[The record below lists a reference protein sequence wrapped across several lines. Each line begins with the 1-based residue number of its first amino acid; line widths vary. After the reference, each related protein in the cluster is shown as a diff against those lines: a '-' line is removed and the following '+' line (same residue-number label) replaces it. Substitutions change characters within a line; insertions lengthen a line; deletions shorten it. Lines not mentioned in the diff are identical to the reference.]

1 MIEGKDM
8 LRIDDTIF
16 SLDLFEKKFC
26 CNLALCHGD
35 CCRYGDAG
43 APLSDEEV
51 VTLEKIQQVVRPYLT
66 PEGIESIELNGSSTL
81 DIDNERVTPLIDNK
95 ECAYTIVKGGIY
107 MCGIEQAWYDGKTDF
122 RKPLSCHL
130 YPLRVKQ
137 FPGFRAVNYDEQ
149 PVCSSARK
157 EGFERGI
164 YVYEFLKVPLI
175 RAVGEEM
182 YEQLCIAAAELKNRK
197 RKF

>member
-1 MIEGKDM
+1 M

-26 CNLALCHGD
+26 CNLAKCHGD
-35 CCRYGDAG
+35 CCRYGDSG

-51 VTLEKIQQVVRPYLT
+51 KTLENIQAEVRPYLR
-66 PEGIESIELNGSSTL
+66 PEGIESLEFHGSSTL
-81 DIDNERVTPLIDNK
+81 DIENDRVTPLIDNK
-95 ECAYTIVKGGIY
+95 ECAYTIIRDGIY
-107 MCGIEQAWYDGKTDF
+107 MCGIEQAWYDGKVNF

-149 PVCSSARK
+149 PVCISARK

-175 RAVGEEM
+175 RAIGEEM
-182 YEQLCIAAAELKNRK
+182 YEQLCIAADELKK
-197 RKF
+197 RNKRL